1 MLATAR
7 ALLMCASV
15 GAAAD
20 AATAQSGAADATG
33 AAADA
38 APADDALAREHSAFW
53 SATGPAQRA
62 GRIDENE
69 VVLVGGSNGCIG
81 ACCYA
86 MRAPTAYAAFAGTVG
101 CPVRLTNPTLRVDG
115 QLHLSNLS
123 GQRFWLANGA
133 RDELFPV
140 QDIRDYWELFSAHG
154 AEVDHREHAQAGH
167 GLRLDADDERAFATF
182 SFGARRDPLPDTLSW
197 ATGRTDRCA
206 RRAWLELLELG
217 AAPSDAPELSADAV
231 MPRICTGK
239 YRRLKPPPARLDL
252 DVP

>member
-1 MLATAR
+1 
-7 ALLMCASV
+7 MCASV